1 MKKGL
6 IKIRNLIFGICIFII
21 SIFTN
26 FIYVVCDLICKI
38 LLSVG
43 KFCKKYQGKIWKALK
58 IFLFALLFLSFVMTF
73 LLWYYLKNAD
83 LINPKLIEFANSIKD
98 INSVDIIFKVSRK
111 LVPIISSLIIGIIG
125 GLIVDRGSK
134 KRTNDYQRKRLLT
147 SLSELNHIIFY
158 YPNLLDFKS
167 VNDYEILLEK
177 VNQIMEDGKFVFSD
191 KEFYIINYMQKA
203 VKNMFDLK
211 LKIVDKED
219 ITLSLQ
225 VYIDLESYLSDNK
238 ECRAKL
244 QYDSKTFSV
253 DGHSIFYTN
262 KELYDKYNDVQ
273 IANCI
278 IRYLIIFYIYK
289 EVLLPKFHKV
299 FDNNIYSNYINPYY
313 VRCET

>member
-1 MKKGL
+1 MRKGL
-6 IKIRNLIFGICIFII
+6 IKIGNIIFGICIFII
-21 SIFTN
+21 SIFTR
-26 FIYVVCDLICKI
+26 FIYVVCELICKFF
-38 LLSVG
+38 LSVG
-43 KFCKKYQGKIWKALK
+43 KFFKKYQGKILKALK
-58 IFLFALLFLSFVMTF
+58 IFLFALLFLSFVMIF

-83 LINPKLIEFANSIKD
+83 LINPKLIEFAKGIKD
-98 INSVDIIFKVSRK
+98 INSVDIIFKVSGK

-125 GLIVDRGSK
+125 GLIVDYGSK
-134 KRTNDYQRKRLLT
+134 KRTNDYQRKRLST
-147 SLSELNHIIFY
+147 SLSELDHIIFY
-158 YPNLLDFKS
+158 YPNLLNFKS

-191 KEFYIINYMQKA
+191 KEFYIIYYMQKA
-203 VKNMFDLK
+203 VKNIFDLK

-253 DGHSIFYTN
+253 DGYGIFYTN
-262 KELYDKYNDVQ
+262 KELYNKYNDVQ

-289 EVLLPKFHKV
+289 EVLLPIFHKV